1 MGPRKVTLVKR
12 SAWATME
19 EARTM
24 EEILIAGA
32 GPAGAAA
39 ALSARWEGATVRL
52 VDPAKTARHKVC
64 GEFLSPG
71 VHEILEA
78 LGVWDQFT
86 SLGPR
91 AIRRCALHLGN
102 HTKRWPLPECAW
114 GLSRLQLDQLLLDK
128 ARAAGA
134 SVCRG
139 ERYESNSVPASA
151 PVISAFGRR
160 KGQPPGDR
168 LFGFKAHFHG
178 PADDAVELFF
188 DRHGYVGVSG
198 IENGLTNVCG
208 IAPESLLRK
217 YGFVF
222 DDFVRRS
229 PPLAERLN
237 PLRREMRWLVAG
249 PLSFSAPATQS
260 PRMYPAGDALGF
272 VDPFT
277 GSGILNALLTGQLA
291 GQAAARRIPPE
302 EYLRKCRSLLRRPFW
317 IASVLRGLAGQ
328 SVLHN
333 LADWLPGPLLFRW
346 TRADPRAVLSS

>member
-1 MGPRKVTLVKR
+1 
-12 SAWATME
+12 
-19 EARTM
+19 
-24 EEILIAGA
+24 
-32 GPAGAAA
+32 
-39 ALSARWEGATVRL
+39 
-52 VDPAKTARHKVC
+52 
-64 GEFLSPG
+64 
-71 VHEILEA
+71 
-78 LGVWDQFT
+78 
-86 SLGPR
+86 
-91 AIRRCALHLGN
+91 
-102 HTKRWPLPECAW
+102 
-114 GLSRLQLDQLLLDK
+114 
-128 ARAAGA
+128 
-134 SVCRG
+134 
-139 ERYESNSVPASA
+139 
-151 PVISAFGRR
+151 
-160 KGQPPGDR
+160 
-168 LFGFKAHFHG
+168 
-178 PADDAVELFF
+178 
-188 DRHGYVGVSG
+188 VSG